1 VSAPRR
7 TSLDDVFTVLRAYL
21 SDNHS
26 REEPVE
32 LHIPFR
38 SGRELRVA
46 WPDPPPAEGACSHS
60 PDFRQVVWYGTTYRF
75 SATQAAVIKILWEA
89 REQGTPEVGG
99 ATLLEGAG
107 SEASRVRDLFR
118 SAPAWDDGMIGP
130 AGKGMFRLYSPEEV
144 G

>member
-60 PDFRQVVWYGTTYRF
+60 PDFREVLWYGTTYRF
-75 SATQAAVIKILWEA
+75 SPVQAAVVQVLWKAWET
-89 REQGTPEVGG
+89 GTPEVGSG
-99 ATLLEGAG
+99 SLLKAAG
-107 SEASRVRDLFR
+107 SETGHPRDLFR
-118 SAPAWDDGMIGP
+118 RHDAWGVMLGP
-130 AGKGMFRLYSPEEV
+130 TGTGTFRLYEPEAQ
-144 G
+144 